1 MSEGVPAP
9 GPIDRPALERIIR
22 RAAEL
27 QTAEREVGETL
38 TSDELISLG
47 REVGIPVRYLQQA
60 LLEERSPLG
69 TPQAPGIMDRVA
81 GPGQA
86 AAQRV
91 VPVDADQA
99 EVSLLQWM
107 ERNELLCVQRRQRGR
122 ITWEPLSGFQAAIR
136 RSAAALG
143 AGKQP
148 FMLSRAATVS
158 ATILPLESGYSHVSL
173 VADARKVRNEYLAS
187 GSALAGAGAATTGIM
202 VALGAF
208 LPVALIPLPIAM
220 GVGYTVL
227 RRYGPTITRMQLG
240 LERAL
245 DSLESGTGKALPR
258 PNHRT
263 GLMGL
268 LTDELRKAL
277 KQGS

>member
-1 MSEGVPAP
+1 MSEGGSVPAR
-9 GPIDRPALERIIR
+9 IDRAALERIIR

-27 QTAEREVGETL
+27 QTAEREAGETL

-69 TPQAPGIMDRVA
+69 MPRSPGIVDRIA

-86 AAQRV
+86 SAQRV

-99 EVSLLQWM
+99 EDALLRWM
-107 ERNELLCVQRRQRGR
+107 ERNELLCVQRRQKGR
-122 ITWEPLSGFQAAIR
+122 ITWEPIGGFQAAIR

-158 ATILPLESGYSHVSL
+158 ATVLALESGYSHVTL
-173 VADARKVRNEYLAS
+173 VADARKVRSEYLAS
-187 GSALAGAGAATTGIM
+187 GTALAGAGAATTGAM
-202 VALGAF
+202 VALGAL
-208 LPVALIPLPIAM
+208 LPVALLPLPVAL
-220 GVGYTVL
+220 GVSYALV
-227 RRYGPTITRMQLG
+227 RRHGPALARMQLG

-245 DSLESGTGKALPR
+245 DSLESGAGGGR
-258 PNHRT
+258 PHAADRS

-277 KQGS
+277 KS

>member
-1 MSEGVPAP
+1 MSEGVPAR
-9 GPIDRPALERIIR
+9 IDRAALERIIR

-38 TSDELISLG
+38 SSDELISLG

-60 LLEERSPLG
+60 LLEERSPVG
-69 TPQAPGIMDRVA
+69 VPAAPGIMDRLA

-86 AAQRV
+86 TAQRV
-91 VPVDADQA
+91 IPMDAEHA
-99 EVSLLQWM
+99 EQGLLRWM
-107 ERNELLCVQRRQRGR
+107 ERNELFCVQRQQRGR
-122 ITWEPLSGFQAAIR
+122 ITWEPLSGFQAAVR

-158 ATILPLESGYSHVSL
+158 ATILPLESGYTHVSL
-173 VADARKVRNEYLAS
+173 MADARKVRNDYVAS
-187 GSALAGAGAATTGIM
+187 GTVLAGAGAASTAVM
-202 VALGAF
+202 VALGAL
-208 LPVALIPLPIAM
+208 LPVALLPLPLALGIS
-220 GVGYTVL
+220 YTVF
-227 RRYGPTITRMQLG
+227 RRYGPAVARMQLG

-245 DSLESGTGKALPR
+245 DALESPADKTLPR
-258 PNHRT
+258 PPDRP
-263 GLMGL
+263 GLVGL

-277 KQGS
+277 KS

>member
-1 MSEGVPAP
+1 MSEGPASR
-9 GPIDRPALERIIR
+9 IDRTALERIIH

-27 QTAEREVGETL
+27 QTAERDIGDTL
-38 TSDELISLG
+38 TSDELLALG

-69 TPQAPGIMDRVA
+69 SPRPPGIMDRVA

-86 AAQRV
+86 TAQRV
-91 VPVDADQA
+91 VPIDAEQA
-99 EVSLLQWM
+99 EQALLRWM
-107 ERNELLCVQRRQRGR
+107 ERNELLCVQRQQRGH
-122 ITWEPLSGFQAAIR
+122 ISWEPLGGFQAAIR

-158 ATILPLESGYSHVSL
+158 ATILPLESGYSHVTL
-173 VADARKVRNEYLAS
+173 LADARKVRNEYVAS
-187 GSALAGAGAATTGIM
+187 GTALAGAGAATTAAM
-202 VALGAF
+202 VALGAL
-208 LPVALIPLPIAM
+208 LPVALIPLPLAL
-220 GVGYTVL
+220 GVGYTVV
-227 RRYGPTITRMQLG
+227 RRVGPAVARMQLG

-245 DSLESGTGKALPR
+245 DSLESGAGKALPR
-258 PNHRT
+258 PNDRA

-277 KQGS
+277 RS